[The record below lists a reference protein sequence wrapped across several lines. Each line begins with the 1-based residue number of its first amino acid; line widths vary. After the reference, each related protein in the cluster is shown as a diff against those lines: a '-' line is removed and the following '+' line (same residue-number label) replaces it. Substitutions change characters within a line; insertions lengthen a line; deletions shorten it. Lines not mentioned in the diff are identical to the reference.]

1 MPRRTNVLCS
11 VNSNMDSLITTN
23 ERLDQ
28 LSAAVRADLDG
39 LRHPADP
46 WVVPRTH
53 PSGKHAY
60 DVLIV
65 GAGQGGLAIA
75 FALMRDRVTNIVVL
89 DRRPSGLEG
98 PWNTT
103 ARMRTLR
110 TPKHLPGM
118 ELGLP
123 NLSPRAWYI
132 ARYGAEAWERL
143 DKLPKEDWQDYLMW
157 CRRTLDLPVRNEVD
171 VTSIRWEENLFRVAF
186 EARERG
192 STFSDHLYARHVVLA
207 TGLEG
212 SGNWQTPEFIREAL
226 PRTRYG
232 HAGEAIEFDAL
243 TGKRVAVLGAGASAF
258 DNASTALEHGATSA
272 VLCIRRKEIQR
283 VNPQLWMGKAGFLRH
298 FADLSDPWKWRFM
311 QHMFSFNLPAPQD
324 AYDRLSQLPGAEIRQ
339 NAGWKSVR
347 LVGAETQEIEI
358 ETVAGDVL
366 RADFLIV
373 AVGFEVDFH
382 RRPEL
387 APFADQ
393 IALWHDRFSVPV
405 GEEHSVVAT
414 YPYLGSTFEFVEKVA
429 GAAPYLGRIRNF
441 TYGAMVSM
449 GLSGSAISGLKYA
462 APRLVRG
469 ITRSLFVE
477 DVATQYDAFASYAV
491 PELVGPVP
499 LG

>member
-1 MPRRTNVLCS
+1 M
-11 VNSNMDSLITTN
+11 TN
-23 ERLDQ
+23 ERLDK
-28 LSAAVRADLDG
+28 LSAAVRADLDV
-39 LRHPADP
+39 LRHPIDP

-53 PSGKHAY
+53 PSGKHVY

-89 DRRPSGLEG
+89 DRCPAGLEG

-110 TPKHLPGM
+110 TPKHLPGI

-132 ARYGAEAWERL
+132 ARYGADAWERL
-143 DKLPKEDWQDYLMW
+143 DKLLKEDWQDYLMW

-171 VTSIRWEENLFRVAF
+171 VRSIRWEENLFRVDF
-186 EARERG
+186 EERG
-192 STFSDHLYARHVVLA
+192 GAGTLSDHLYARHVVLA

-212 SGNWQTPEFIREAL
+212 NGDWRTPEFIREAL

-232 HAGEAIEFDAL
+232 HAGVAIEFHAL
-243 TGKRVAVLGAGASAF
+243 KGKRVAVLGAGASAF
-258 DNASTALEHGATSA
+258 DNASTALEHGARSA

-298 FADLSDPWKWRFM
+298 FADLPDQWKWRFM

-324 AYDRLSQLPGAEIRQ
+324 AYSRLSQFPGAEIRQ
-339 NAGWKSVR
+339 DAGWKSVR
-347 LVGAETQEIEI
+347 LVQAAGDAAEQEIEI

-382 RRPEL
+382 QRREL
-387 APFADQ
+387 AAFADH
-393 IALWHDRFSVPV
+393 IALWRDRFPVPA
-405 GEEHSVVAT
+405 GEERSVVAT
-414 YPYLGSTFEFVEKVA
+414 YPYLGPSFEFVERVA
-429 GAAPYLGRIRNF
+429 GVAPHLGRIRNF

-462 APRLVRG
+462 VPRLVHG

-477 DVATQYDAFASYAV
+477 DVATQYHAFASYAV
-491 PELVGPVP
+491 PELIGPVP
-499 LG
+499 LSR

>member
-1 MPRRTNVLCS
+1 
-11 VNSNMDSLITTN
+11 
-23 ERLDQ
+23 
-28 LSAAVRADLDG
+28 
-39 LRHPADP
+39 
-46 WVVPRTH
+46 
-53 PSGKHAY
+53 
-60 DVLIV
+60 
-65 GAGQGGLAIA
+65 
-75 FALMRDRVTNIVVL
+75 
-89 DRRPSGLEG
+89 
-98 PWNTT
+98 
-103 ARMRTLR
+103 
-110 TPKHLPGM
+110 
-118 ELGLP
+118 
-123 NLSPRAWYI
+123 
-132 ARYGAEAWERL
+132 
-143 DKLPKEDWQDYLMW
+143 MW

-272 VLCIRRKEIQR
+272 VLCIRRKEIRR

-339 NAGWKSVR
+339 TPAGSR
-347 LVGAETQEIEI
+347 CGSSARTQEIEI

-382 RRPEL
+382 RRREL

-429 GAAPYLGRIRNF
+429 GGAPYLGASETLLTGRWSAWDCRAQRSADSSTPRRAWSGASRLAVRRRCRDSVRRICQLCSP
-441 TYGAMVSM
+441 GACWSCSPWLITSSRTAEPDFRKPVCS
-449 GLSGSAISGLKYA
+449 
-462 APRLVRG
+462 VRRFG
-469 ITRSLFVE
+469 AWPEAFVPTPLQNHEPTRSAQEFDKLLRVFE
-477 DVATQYDAFASYAV
+477 IN
-491 PELVGPVP
+491 G
-499 LG
+499 

>member
-1 MPRRTNVLCS
+1 MPTA
-11 VNSNMDSLITTN
+11 TTSD

-28 LSAAVRADLDG
+28 LSAQVRADLDMV
-39 LRHPADP
+39 RHPVDP

-53 PSGKHAY
+53 PSGKHVY

-65 GAGQGGLAIA
+65 GAGQSGLAIA
-75 FALMRDRVTNIVVL
+75 FALLRDRVSNIVVF
-89 DRRPSGLEG
+89 DRRLAGREG

-110 TPKHLPGM
+110 TPKHLPGI

-123 NLSPRAWYI
+123 NLTTRAWYI
-132 ARYGAEAWERL
+132 ARYGAQAWERL
-143 DKLPKEDWQDYLMW
+143 DKIPKEDWQDYLMW
-157 CRRTLDLPVRNEVD
+157 CRKTLDLPVRNEVD
-171 VTSIRWEENLFRVAF
+171 VTSIEWEDSLFRVAV
-186 EARERG
+186 ATRDG
-192 STFSDHLYARHVVLA
+192 NHAADDHVYARHVVLA

-212 SGNWQTPEFIREAL
+212 NGEWQTPDFIKAAL
-226 PRTRYG
+226 PRERYG
-232 HAGEAIEFDAL
+232 HAGEAIDFNAL
-243 TGKRVAVLGAGASAF
+243 RGKRVAVLGAGASAF
-258 DNASTALEHGATSA
+258 DNSSTALEHGARSV
-272 VLCIRRKEIQR
+272 VLCIRRKEYQR
-283 VNPQLWMGKAGFLRH
+283 INPQLWMGKAGFLRH
-298 FADLSDPWKWRFM
+298 FADLSDDWKWRFM
-311 QHMFSFNLPAPQD
+311 QHMFGYNLPAPQD
-324 AYDRLSQLPGAEIRQ
+324 AYDRLSRLPDAEIRQ
-339 NAGWKSVR
+339 NSGWTSVR
-347 LVGAETQEIEI
+347 LADGLSGGQDIEI
-358 ETVAGDVL
+358 ETAAGETL

-373 AVGFEVDFH
+373 AVGFEIDFH
-382 RRPEL
+382 RRREL
-387 APFADQ
+387 AAFADLLAQ
-393 IALWHDRFSVPV
+393 WRDRFTIPA
-405 GEEHSVVAT
+405 GEERSVVAT